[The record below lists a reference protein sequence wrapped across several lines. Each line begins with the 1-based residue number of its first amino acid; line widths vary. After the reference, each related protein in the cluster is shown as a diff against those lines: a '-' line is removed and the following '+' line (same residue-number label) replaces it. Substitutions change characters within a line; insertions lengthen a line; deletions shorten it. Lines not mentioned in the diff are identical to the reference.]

1 MTQTQK
7 KVTTKT
13 NRVIIRTLV
22 LRVPMEATVAW
33 RLATSELMSTLPLVL
48 PAAALALILLIVPR
62 F

>member
-33 RLATSELMSTLPLVL
+33 RLATSELMFTLPLVL